1 MAEKVEA
8 EFSAKSSEFVSSLD
22 KMTARTENL
31 KKSTLLMINNLKHAT
46 QIIAKLTKHTDD
58 YVVSMRLM
66 NTVFKDGAKQ
76 ASAFVEKM
84 AAITGLDE
92 QTLAKQASMFRQV
105 GESINLTDKYADKL
119 SEGLTT
125 LTAKMSMLYNKDYV
139 VMANALQRAI
149 QGTQETLKIMTGI
162 EATELGQQAILNS
175 YGIDRQVSSLNEA
188 ERSIVMYATIM
199 KKVAGQ
205 NEIYADTVN
214 SVAWQ
219 KQMLTAQVKRL
230 ATSLGA
236 VLYPIL
242 QKVLPVLNAIIMVLA
257 EVIMAF
263 AKLIG
268 FNGDVAST
276 GESAADSF
284 NNLAS
289 SVSAAGKASKQL
301 RGFDKLNNISTPSGG
316 GASSGISVDPSIL
329 GILDQI
335 DNNMLNI
342 RNKATEIRDRI
353 FEWLGFLTDAN
364 GEIIG
369 FDWTLGSALITAGLV
384 GIAFKKLYD
393 IGALIV
399 GLFGNGFF
407 AKMFGSEAL
416 KGAVAGFV
424 GMLKEAILS
433 LTVYFSVMFGGGA
446 VATFAAVAAAIAVIV
461 AGIILVFYSIA
472 THWQEVINI
481 FKTAWEQYGQP
492 IIESFRKLLERLGWL
507 WKTTYEEIIKPIIDN
522 FVQKAEELWQNT
534 LKPMFEKIAEAI
546 GKMIQLL
553 LTFWNNVLL
562 PIINWLVTVLGPTVE
577 TIVNFIIDIAAT
589 LLGFLGGIVN
599 GILDIFIGVLDFF
612 LGVFTLDFKKAW
624 EGIVGIFKGIGNILI
639 SIFEGVI
646 NLIIDLI
653 NGFVKLVFNAI
664 NGIINGIGGI
674 IEAIAKVIGKDIN
687 LKITASAFQ
696 IKHLSIPRLK
706 NGGFPD
712 GEDGLFYAN
721 HNELVGEFSNGRT
734 AVANNAQIVEGIKSG
749 VYSAMMSALSSSDFG
764 ADVTI
769 EATGDASGL
778 LDFITFKQKQ
788 RERQFN

>member
-1 MAEKVEA
+1 MSEKIEA
-8 EFSAKSSEFVSSLD
+8 EFSAKSSKLENALD
-22 KMTARTENL
+22 RMTTKTESL
-31 KKSTLLMINNLKHAT
+31 KKSTLLMINNLKRAT
-46 QIIAKLTKHTDD
+46 EVIAKLTHHTDD

-76 ASAFVEKM
+76 AGAFVEKM

-92 QTLAKQASMFRQV
+92 QTLAKQATMFRQV
-105 GESINLTDKYADKL
+105 GESINLTDKYAEKL
-119 SEGLTT
+119 AEGLTT

-139 VMANALQRAI
+139 VMATSIQRAI
-149 QGTQETLKIMTGI
+149 QGTQETLKAMTGI
-162 EATELGQQAILNS
+162 EATEIGQQAILNS

-188 ERSIVMYATIM
+188 ERSIVMYATIL
-199 KKVAGQ
+199 KKVSGNNA
-205 NEIYADTVN
+205 IYADSVN

-219 KQMLTAQVKRL
+219 KQMLVAQVKRL

-242 QKVLPVLNAIIMVLA
+242 QKILPVLNAIIMVLS

-268 FNGDVAST
+268 FNGDVASS
-276 GESAADSF
+276 GDSAAESF

-316 GASSGISVDPSIL
+316 GGSAGVDVDPSIL

-364 GEIIG
+364 GQITG
-369 FDWTLGSALITAGLV
+369 FEWTLGSVLVAAGLALV
-384 GIAFKKLYD
+384 AFKNLKNVA
-393 IGALIV
+393 GLIV
-399 GLFGNGFF
+399 GLFPKNLF
-407 AKMFGSEAL
+407 ASIFNSAPIMAFIEGIKQAF
-416 KGAVAGFV
+416 
-424 GMLKEAILS
+424 LS
-433 LTVYFSVMFGGGA
+433 LVIFFSVQFGGSTIA
-446 VATFAAVAAAIAVIV
+446 VFAAIAAGIAVVV
-461 AGIILVFYSIA
+461 AGILLVLYSIT
-472 THWQEVINI
+472 THWQDILNI
-481 FKTAWEQYGQP
+481 FKQAWEEHGQP
-492 IIESFRKLLERLGWL
+492 IIDGFKKAIDSVKQVF
-507 WKTTYEEIIKPIIDN
+507 KTAYDETIKPIIDN
-522 FVQKAEELWQNT
+522 FIEKAEELWQET
-534 LKPMFEKIAEAI
+534 LEPLFKKISDVILKLVELILA
-546 GKMIQLL
+546 L
-553 LTFWNNVLL
+553 WNNVLM
-562 PIINWLVTVLGPTVE
+562 PVVNWLIVVLGPTIE
-577 TIVNFIIDIAAT
+577 TVINFIIDVAT
-589 LLGFLGGIVN
+589 TLFRAIGGIIN
-599 GILDIFIGVLDFF
+599 GILDAIEGVIDF
-612 LGVFTLDFKKAW
+612 LVGVFTGDWKRAW
-624 EGIVGIFKGIGNILI
+624 DGIVGILKGIGNILI

-653 NGFVKLVFNAI
+653 NGLVKAVFNAI
-664 NGIINGIGGI
+664 KGIINGVGGI
-674 IEAIAKVIGKDIN
+674 IEAIAQVMGKEVKLKVS
-687 LKITASAFQ
+687 ASAFQ

-734 AVANNAQIVEGIKSG
+734 AVANNAQIVEGIKAG

-764 ADVTI
+764 ADITI

-788 RERQFN
+788 RERQYN

>member
-1 MAEKVEA
+1 MSEKIEA
-8 EFSAKSSEFVSSLD
+8 EFSAKSSNLESALD
-22 KMTARTENL
+22 RMTNKTANL
-31 KKSTLLMINNLKHAT
+31 KKSTTLMLNNLKNT
-46 QIIAKLTKHTDD
+46 IQIISKLTKHTDD

-66 NTVFKDGAKQ
+66 NTVFKEGAKQ
-76 ASAFVEKM
+76 AGAFVEKM

-139 VMANALQRAI
+139 VMANSLQRAI

-188 ERSIVMYATIM
+188 ERSIVMYATIV
-199 KKVAGQ
+199 KKVTNQ
-205 NEIYADTVN
+205 NQVYADTVN

-242 QKVLPVLNAIIMVLA
+242 QKILPVLNAIIMVLA

-263 AKLIG
+263 ARLIG
-268 FNGDVAST
+268 FNGDVASS
-276 GESAADSF
+276 GNEAAESF

-289 SVSAAGKASKQL
+289 GVAAAGKASKQL

-316 GASSGISVDPSIL
+316 GASSGVSVDPAIL

-335 DNNMLNI
+335 DNGMLNI

-364 GEIIG
+364 GQVIG
-369 FDWTLGSALITAGLV
+369 FEWTLGSALISAGLV
-384 GIAFKKLYD
+384 GLAFKKLYD
-393 IGALIV
+393 VGALIV
-399 GLFGNGFF
+399 ALFPKDFF
-407 AKMFGSEAL
+407 IKVFSSS
-416 KGAVAGFV
+416 AVTGFV
-424 GMLKEAILS
+424 EGIKMAFLQLV
-433 LTVYFSVMFGGGA
+433 TFFSITFGGSTI
-446 VATFAAVAAAIAVIV
+446 ATFAAVAAVIAVIV
-461 AGIILVFYSIA
+461 AGILLVLYSIA
-472 THWQEVINI
+472 THWQDIINI
-481 FKTAWEQYGQP
+481 IKTAWEEFGQP
-492 IIESFRKLLERLGWL
+492 IIDGFKKALEGLKLLF
-507 WKTTYEEIIKPIIDN
+507 KNVYEQVIEPIIKN
-522 FVQKAEELWQNT
+522 FIERAEELWERT
-534 LKPMFEKIAEAI
+534 LAPMFEKLSAVILKLVDLI
-546 GKMIQLL
+546 LIL
-553 LTFWNNVLL
+553 WNNVLMPVL
-562 PIINWLVTVLGPTVE
+562 NWLVIVLGPTIE
-577 TIVNFIIDIAAT
+577 TIINFIIDVAT
-589 LLGFLGGIVN
+589 TLFRFLGDIINGLLDVLGGVIDFLAGI
-599 GILDIFIGVLDFF
+599 
-612 LGVFTLDFKKAW
+612 FTLDFKRAW
-624 EGIVGIFKGIGNILI
+624 EGIVGILRGIGNIII
-639 SIFEGVI
+639 SIFEGVVNLVI
-646 NLIIDLI
+646 DVFNGLVKAVFNLI
-653 NGFVKLVFNAI
+653 K
-664 NGIINGIGGI
+664 GIVNGIGSI
-674 IEAIAKVIGKDIN
+674 VEAIAKVMGKEIN
-687 LKITASAFQ
+687 LRMVANAPQ
-696 IKHLSIPRLK
+696 IPHLSIPRLK

-749 VYSAMMSALSSSDFG
+749 VYSAMMSALSSADFG
-764 ADVTI
+764 TDVTI

-788 RERQFN
+788 RDRQFN